1 MAGDGTGKGETVRQE
16 RTSVPGDRGGLANP
30 TRSKVEQGV
39 DGPSNTPG
47 RPHRGMTTDPA
58 SESSR

>member
-1 MAGDGTGKGETVRQE
+1 MARKGTGKGETVRQE

-47 RPHRGMTTDPA
+47 
-58 SESSR
+58 